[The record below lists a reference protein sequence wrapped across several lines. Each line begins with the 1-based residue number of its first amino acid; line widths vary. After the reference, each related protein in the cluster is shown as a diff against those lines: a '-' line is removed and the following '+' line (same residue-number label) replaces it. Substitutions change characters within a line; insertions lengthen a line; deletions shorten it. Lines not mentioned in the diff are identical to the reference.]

1 MGILSSKRMHNQR
14 LQTFFDLVCLFILLV
29 STVGQ
34 ASAANGTP
42 ESIKFG
48 YGMRIDPWGREVDF
62 ALNIAAQSGLD
73 WIGIDFNWQM
83 QWTEASQTLDLSPLN
98 KSMTF
103 AAENGLNVLLSIT
116 NPPEWANTPQGPD
129 PEMTA
134 GLVAQFARLYPGSLR
149 AVELFP
155 GANTRQ
161 GWGADANPRAYLKL
175 IKNVAQTLSATGQ
188 DITLVAGGLVPL
200 TSPHG
205 PGDMD
210 DLLYLTRLYESGA
223 AGYIPV
229 VSLRLPSLH
238 GEPLA
243 APWESEARVLRRYE
257 LVRDLMLENDHSDG
271 MIWLTGFSWPELEP
285 ASGTTNELVSYNNM
299 PDPVDTQVQ
308 WFSQAYQI
316 IKSQLYIGAAFY
328 SCLNPPASTDTH
340 RSDQGCLIQLENN
353 RASVHPAFTALSQ
366 AMALEDSYQEMISTG
381 SGEVDI
387 PFDPESFP
395 KSSTP

>member
-1 MGILSSKRMHNQR
+1 MAILNSKRLHNQR
-14 LQTFFDLVCLFILLV
+14 MRTCFYLACLFILLV
-29 STVGQ
+29 GTVGQ
-34 ASAANGTP
+34 TSAANEMPG
-42 ESIKFG
+42 SNKFG

-73 WIGIDFNWQM
+73 WIGIDFNWQE
-83 QWTEASQTLDLSPLN
+83 QWPEASQTLDLSPLN

-103 AAENGLNVLLSIT
+103 AAENGLSVLLSIT

-129 PEMTA
+129 PEMTS
-134 GLVAQFARLYPGSLR
+134 GLVAQFARLYPGALK

-161 GWGADANPRAYLKL
+161 GWGAEANPLAYKKL
-175 IKNVAQTLSATGQ
+175 IEKISQTLSAAGQ
-188 DITLVAGGLVPL
+188 DITLVAAGLVPL
-200 TSPHG
+200 TPPYN

-210 DLLYLTRLYESGA
+210 DLLFLVRLYEAGA
-223 AGYIPV
+223 AGRIPV
-229 VSLRLPSLH
+229 VSLRLTSLH

-243 APWESEARVLRRYE
+243 APWESELRVLRRYE
-257 LVRDLMLENDHSDG
+257 LVRNLMLENDHADG
-271 MIWLTGFSWPELEP
+271 MIWLTGFSWPEMETT
-285 ASGTTNELVSYNNM
+285 SGISSRLVADKSM
-299 PDPVDTQVQ
+299 PDPLDDQVQ

-316 IKSQLYIGAAFY
+316 IKSQLYIGAAFFG
-328 SCLNPPASTDTH
+328 CLNPPALTDTH
-340 RSDQGCLIQLENN
+340 LSDQGCLIQLKNS
-353 RASVHPAFTALSQ
+353 RAVVHPAFTALSQ
-366 AMALEDSYQEMISTG
+366 AMALEDSYQAMISTG